1 MASPAPTP
9 KLKQVFTDMLRQVAE
24 EVTEFVE
31 IPDGD
36 SGKEMAIRSKAEAL
50 ARFVWKQ
57 ALGYEE
63 TNDAGEKVK
72 HEPDKWAVSLL
83 FDRLEGK
90 VTAIPV
96 QGRAGM
102 TISER
107 VSEQGKKA
115 LNKLA
120 DA

>member
-1 MASPAPTP
+1 MASEAP
-9 KLKQVFTDMLRQVAE
+9 KLKQVFTDMLRQVSE

-31 IPDGD
+31 VPQKDGE
-36 SGKEMAIRSKAEAL
+36 KELMVRSKAEAL

-63 TNDAGEKVK
+63 VNDAGEKVK
-72 HEPDKWAVSLL
+72 YQPDKWAITLL

-90 VTAIPV
+90 VVAVPLAEK
-96 QGRAGM
+96 QGRS
-102 TISER
+102 ISDR
-107 VSEQGKKA
+107 VGDQTKKA

-120 DA
+120 E

>member
-1 MASPAPTP
+1 MSAPAPTP

-63 TNDAGEKVK
+63 LNDAGEKVK
-72 HEPDKWAVSLL
+72 HEPDKWAVGLL

-96 QGRAGM
+96 AGK
-102 TISER
+102 TGLSIADR
-107 VSEQGKKA
+107 VSEQGKRA

-120 DA
+120 DV